1 MKKPLVAIIGR
12 PNVGKST
19 LFNKL
24 VGKRISIVDDQPGV
38 TRDRIYANAEWLGYN
53 FNLVD
58 TGGLDFSN
66 SDIFQNDIQRQA
78 RIAIDFA
85 DVILFLVDG
94 KEGITAN
101 DEEVAALLRRS
112 GKPIVLVVNKLDNFE
127 IEKTYDFYT
136 LGVGEP
142 MPISVLQSKGL
153 GEVLDQIVSYFPQR
167 VENTDEQLFKVAVVG
182 KPNVGKSSIIN
193 KILGEDRLLVSD
205 VAGTT
210 RDAVDTPFRWNK
222 KDCILIDTAGMR
234 RQRSYD
240 NQSIEA
246 YSVMRS
252 LGAIDRADV
261 VLVVFD
267 ASEEITEQDVRI
279 AGYVHESG
287 KPSVIVMNKWDL
299 VEKDTQT
306 INRYKQK
313 LDSELAFMSYYNCI
327 FVSAKTGQRFGDI
340 MQAAYTSYENAC
352 KRITTGLLNEVLAG
366 AVMANEPPYF
376 KGRRVKISYITQAST
391 NPPTFILFANEENCL
406 HFSYMRYLENYI
418 RKSIDFSGTPIKI
431 IVRGKKEKE

>member
-153 GEVLDQIVSYFPQR
+153 GEVLDQIVSYFPER

-252 LGAIDRADV
+252 LDAIDRADV

-279 AGYVHESG
+279 AG
-287 KPSVIVMNKWDL
+287 
-299 VEKDTQT
+299 
-306 INRYKQK
+306 
-313 LDSELAFMSYYNCI
+313 C
-327 FVSAKTGQRFGDI
+327 
-340 MQAAYTSYENAC
+340 
-352 KRITTGLLNEVLAG
+352 
-366 AVMANEPPYF
+366 
-376 KGRRVKISYITQAST
+376 
-391 NPPTFILFANEENCL
+391 
-406 HFSYMRYLENYI
+406 
-418 RKSIDFSGTPIKI
+418 
-431 IVRGKKEKE
+431 

>member
-153 GEVLDQIVSYFPQR
+153 GEVLDQIVSYFPER

-252 LGAIDRADV
+252 LDAIDRADV

>member
-153 GEVLDQIVSYFPQR
+153 GEVLDQIVSYFPER

-193 KILGEDRLLVSD
+193 KILGEDRLLVSN

-252 LGAIDRADV
+252 LDAIDRADV

-287 KPSVIVMNKWDL
+287 KPSVIVINKWDL

-391 NPPTFILFANEENCL
+391 NPPTFILFANEKNCL

>member
-78 RIAIDFA
+78 RIAIGFA

-153 GEVLDQIVSYFPQR
+153 GEVLDQIVSYFPER

>member
-1 MKKPLVAIIGR
+1 
-12 PNVGKST
+12 
-19 LFNKL
+19 
-24 VGKRISIVDDQPGV
+24 
-38 TRDRIYANAEWLGYN
+38 
-53 FNLVD
+53 
-58 TGGLDFSN
+58 
-66 SDIFQNDIQRQA
+66 
-78 RIAIDFA
+78 
-85 DVILFLVDG
+85 
-94 KEGITAN
+94 
-101 DEEVAALLRRS
+101 
-112 GKPIVLVVNKLDNFE
+112 
-127 IEKTYDFYT
+127 
-136 LGVGEP
+136 
-142 MPISVLQSKGL
+142 
-153 GEVLDQIVSYFPQR
+153 VSYFPQR

-252 LGAIDRADV
+252 LDAIDRADV

-352 KRITTGLLNEVLAG
+352 KRITTGLLNEVLAS